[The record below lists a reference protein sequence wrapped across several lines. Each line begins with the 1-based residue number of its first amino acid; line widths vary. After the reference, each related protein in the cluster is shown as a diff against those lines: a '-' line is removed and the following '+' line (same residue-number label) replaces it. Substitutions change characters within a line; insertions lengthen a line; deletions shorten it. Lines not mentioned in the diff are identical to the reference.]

1 MSFTCALCC
10 SSLTFPYVCKSIFLF
25 LSLADCLVQVVSG
38 ALFSLGL
45 TFSGLLCLWL
55 WVWVVIWIST
65 VCLVWL
71 LCPHF
76 NSFNRTFV
84 GESIWVPSRMYNIL
98 SSLQLFSHRTCIWTL
113 VSLIIKTQITPTQ
126 QLLTFSI
133 QNFLSFSTRLNQQL
147 L

>member
-25 LSLADCLVQVVSG
+25 LSLAECLVQVVWG

-55 WVWVVIWIST
+55 RVWVVIWIST
-65 VCLVWL
+65 GCLDWL

-76 NSFNRTFV
+76 DSFNRTFAGV
-84 GESIWVPSRMYNIL
+84 SIWVPSRMYKIL
-98 SSLQLFSHRTCIWTL
+98 SSLQLFSLRTCIWTL
-113 VSLIIKTQITPTQ
+113 VSLIMKTQITPTQ
-126 QLLTFSI
+126 QLQTFSI
-133 QNFLSFSTRLNQQL
+133 QNFPKFLFCLFQQD
-147 L
+147 